1 MQKWLKSLRS
11 IVAIVLCLATG
22 CARRPPER
30 PNVILITID
39 ALRVDHVS
47 CYGYERQT
55 TPFLDSLAERGSVFS
70 NCHAPSCWTPPSMAS
85 IFTSV
90 YPRTHGVRRGVA
102 RQREIHGQ
110 EVLDESFLTLA
121 ESLKKAGYRTFGLS
135 SNAHM
140 SRETGMAQG
149 FDHFVSQ
156 WFSQAKDIHEAAVEI
171 RSRLRAEEPYF
182 LWIHYF
188 DPHSPYLA
196 RAPWIDTYARHR
208 EHLEGWSAKTM
219 EAMRAEIDL
228 VKNNPAIRE
237 TLIDLYDSEINHT
250 DLFVRR
256 LFDEVVDDRNALVIV
271 SSDHGEAFAEHGF
284 LGHAQS
290 LHAEEL
296 KVPLIIVLPNEK
308 NAGRTVASAVS
319 TVDIFPTVL
328 NVLGVEIPAECRGRS
343 LVGLI
348 RGEEAEPRPLF
359 AEFDRGRSLGAI
371 ILDDWKL
378 VSAPEEGAT
387 SHLFDLNRDPG
398 ELSNLAGTES
408 GIEMLD
414 RLQTALTRWQRE
426 NPSFDAPR
434 GKVNLTPDQEKML
447 RSLGYLR

>member
-1 MQKWLKSLRS
+1 MKNSSTHLV
-11 IVAIVLCLATG
+11 VATLIVLCLITG
-22 CARRPPER
+22 CARKPPER

-39 ALRVDHVS
+39 TLRADHVS
-47 CYGYERQT
+47 CYGYERET
-55 TPFLDSLAERGSVFS
+55 TPFLDSLAARGSLFR

-102 RQREIHGQ
+102 KEREIHGQ

-149 FDHFVSQ
+149 FDHFVAQ
-156 WFSQAKDIHEAAVEI
+156 WFSQAKDIHDAALEI
-171 RSRLRAEEPYF
+171 KAQLRSGEPYF
-182 LWIHYF
+182 LWIHYL

-196 RAPWIDTYARHR
+196 RKPWIDTYARHP
-208 EHLEGWSAKTM
+208 EHLDGWTAKTM
-219 EAMRAEIDL
+219 EAMRADFGL
-228 VKNNPAIRE
+228 VKNTPSIRE
-237 TLIDLYDSEINHT
+237 TLIDLYDSEISHT
-250 DLFVRR
+250 DLFISR

-271 SSDHGEAFAEHGF
+271 SSDHGEAFAEHDF

-290 LHAEEL
+290 LYVEEL
-296 KVPLIIVLPNEK
+296 KVPLIIALPNDQV
-308 NAGRTVASAVS
+308 AGKTLTAAVS

-328 NVLGVEIPAECRGRS
+328 DVLGIEIPAACRGRS
-343 LVGLI
+343 VLGLM
-348 RGEEAEPRPLF
+348 RGEEPEPRPLF
-359 AEFDRGRSLGAI
+359 AEFDRGRSLAAI

-378 VSAPEEGAT
+378 ISAPEESTTAY
-387 SHLFDLNRDPG
+387 LFDLIVDPR
-398 ELSNLAGTES
+398 EQNNLAGTES
-408 GIEMLD
+408 AKQMLD
-414 RLQTALTRWQRE
+414 RLQPALARWQRD

-434 GKVNLTPDQEKML
+434 GKINLTPDQERML